1 VSYAV
6 EISSL
11 AARQI
16 KKLSP
21 DIQIQVLV
29 ALAELTE
36 QPRPDDV
43 TKLKGED
50 NTYRVR
56 VKNYRIVYQV
66 FDQHLIVLIVKVG
79 HRREVYRK

>member
-1 VSYAV
+1 MSYTV

-21 DIQIQVLV
+21 DVQMQVLDELA
-29 ALAELTE
+29 ALAE

-56 VKNYRIVYQV
+56 VKNYRNCLRN
-66 FDQHLIVLIVKVG
+66 F
-79 HRREVYRK
+79 